1 MAICGEQVIVELSE
15 VANPDQF
22 VSKHWVA
29 TRTGDDRE
37 LFILSGIALINVQGV
52 SSAQWRRGQYRL
64 VVNLAQP
71 LVTAGQ
77 DPSQT
82 GLQIEQWTP
91 FVTPYALF
99 NAGQSVNSG
108 FAVDEVFDVAPV
120 GDATNTVVVSG
131 CTAVR
136 DSDAIIYRVGYHLTL
151 LGRFAPLEFTPIP

>member
-1 MAICGEQVIVELSE
+1 M
-15 VANPDQF
+15 
-22 VSKHWVA
+22 
-29 TRTGDDRE
+29 
-37 LFILSGIALINVQGV
+37 
-52 SSAQWRRGQYRL
+52 